1 MRVALVGACQEEN
14 LALGYLAASLR
25 AAGHRADIVA
35 FDGPDDVARVVRAVL
50 ADPPDL
56 VGMSVAFQHRVTEFR
71 DLAKALRGAGVTAP
85 IVWGGHVPT
94 ARPGAVLQAYPWV
107 DIAARHDGE
116 ETIVDLAAV
125 LGDRPWPAPA
135 DPEEPREA
143 PPDLAARLAAVPGIA
158 FRLPGGRPGATP
170 PRPAVRDLDTLAP
183 PARDAFPARHA
194 GLPFAPLVGSR
205 GCWQRCAY
213 CSIQTFHRGRGGPRV
228 RFRDPEAVADEM
240 ADLYHRLRVR
250 LFCFHDENFFLK
262 RPARTIERL
271 RALRLSLERRGVGR
285 IGVVAKC
292 RPDEVTPEVLDEAC
306 RLGLVRVYVGIEN
319 GSQAG
324 LDHLG
329 RDTDVATCRRAL
341 TLLREAGVYACFNIL
356 LFEPDTRVED
366 VGENLAFLKDFCDFP
381 WNFCR
386 TEVYPGSFLERSLKG
401 RGRLRGGLEGYS
413 YAIEDP
419 RAELCF
425 RVSAVAFG
433 GRNFG
438 PQSTANEA
446 SSLGYLA
453 ALVRH
458 FHPGS
463 ESRDLGL
470 RVEALIRRFGED
482 TLAHLEEAYGFA
494 RTAPHSPAE
503 VTRFARD
510 LALRV
515 AFRDTAFWSEMAGLR
530 RAIERHGTTHARE
543 VLEPETLQRTGA
555 RAAAVLAAA
564 ALVVPGC
571 ERAGGNHVVD
581 PLPSDVPDVRG
592 AEDVA
597 SDEPWVVDPVPWDAR
612 PDELMVV
619 DPPPPDARDAA
630 DGEDPSPDEVLVVDP
645 PPPDAKEAGPDDV
658 LVVDPPPPDAVDA
671 GSDGEDRSSDEVLV
685 VDPLP
690 PDVVEDAGQ
699 SDDAGGV
706 TPELPPV
713 DPPPPDFGAAPQAA
727 RDLPLDRS
735 FRVRLRA
742 SSEPGVTRLTA
753 MASGAP
759 DARFEW
765 WALGGRVEAE
775 GPEARFFPDPD
786 GPGAVVVVAW
796 SGEGD
801 LDAARWLTGEA

>member
-1 MRVALVGACQEEN
+1 MRIALVGACQEEN
-14 LALGYLAASLR
+14 LALGYLASSLR
-25 AAGHRADIVA
+25 AAGHRTDIVA
-35 FDGPDDVARVVRAVL
+35 FDGPDDITRVVRAVL
-50 ADPPDL
+50 DNPPDL

-71 DLAKALRGAGVTAP
+71 DLARALRGAGVTAP

-107 DIAARHDGE
+107 DFVVRHDGE

-125 LGDRPWPAPA
+125 LADHPWPARA
-135 DPEEPREA
+135 DSDAPREA
-143 PPDLAARLAAVPGIA
+143 SPDLASRLAAIPGIA

-170 PRPAVRDLDTLAP
+170 PRPAVRDLDTLPP

-194 GLPFAPLVGSR
+194 GLPFAPVVGSR

-228 RFRDPEAVADEM
+228 RLRDPEAVADEM

-250 LFCFHDENFFLK
+250 VFCFHDENFFLK
-262 RPARTIERL
+262 RPARTVARL
-271 RALRLSLERRGVGR
+271 RALRLSLERHGVGR

-292 RPDEVTPEVLDEAC
+292 RPDEVMAEVLDEAR

-329 RDTDVATCRRAL
+329 RDTDIATCRRAL

-356 LFEPDTRVED
+356 LFEPDTRIED
-366 VGENLAFLKDFCDFP
+366 VGENLSFLKDFCDFP

-413 YAIEDP
+413 YTIEDP

-463 ESRDLGL
+463 ESRDLNL
-470 RVEALIRRFGED
+470 RVQALIRRFGED
-482 TLAHLEEAYGFA
+482 TLAHLEEAYAFA

-503 VTRFARD
+503 VTRFAED
-510 LALRV
+510 LAVRV
-515 AFRDTAFWSEMAGLR
+515 AFRDAMFWKEMAELR
-530 RAIERHGTTHARE
+530 RAIERYGAARARE
-543 VLEPETLQRTGA
+543 VLEPGSTGRASA
-555 RAAAVLAAA
+555 RAVAFLAATVLAA
-564 ALVVPGC
+564 PGC
-571 ERAGGNHVVD
+571 GGGKGIADSLPPDLPQAGGDAGPFGEDQVCVD
-581 PLPSDVPDVRG
+581 FL
-592 AEDVA
+592 
-597 SDEPWVVDPVPWDAR
+597 PWDAVGSG
-612 PDELMVV
+612 PDEALVV
-619 DPPPPDARDAA
+619 DPPPPDTRDAA
-630 DGEDPSPDEVLVVDP
+630 DGEDPSREEIPLVDP
-645 PPPDAKEAGPDDV
+645 PPPDVREAGPDDA

-671 GSDGEDRSSDEVLV
+671 GSDEVLV
-685 VDPLP
+685 VDPPP
-690 PDVVEDAGQ
+690 PDVVEDAAQ
-699 SDDAGGV
+699 SDDAGVV

-735 FRVRLRA
+735 FRVRLQA
-742 SSEPGVTRLTA
+742 SSEPGVIRLTA
-753 MASGAP
+753 TAADAA

-765 WALGGRVEAE
+765 RALGGRVEAE
-775 GPEARFFPDPD
+775 GPEARFFPDP
-786 GPGAVVVVAW
+786 GSPGAVIVVARC
-796 SGEGD
+796 GTGD
-801 LDAARWLTGEA
+801 LDVARHLVGNA